1 MHISEL
7 ARNAEV
13 NVQTIRF
20 YERQGLLP
28 APARTAAGYRSYTA
42 KDLDRVIFIK
52 RNQELGFTLAEIHQL
67 YKIHDAMTMRRSP
80 GRESNEIRAIIAL
93 GHERLETIKQKI
105 RVLRLMQRNLV
116 AVIAHLETASPRTC
130 PVASA
135 VLKPGSEKKKIS
147 L

>member
-7 ARNAEV
+7 ARKAEV

-28 APARTAAGYRSYTA
+28 APARTAAGYRSYTT

-52 RNQELGFTLAEIHQL
+52 RNQELGFTLAEIRQL
-67 YKIHDAMTMRRSP
+67 HEIHDAMAMRRPP

-93 GHERLETIKQKI
+93 GHERLQTIKGKI
-105 RVLRLMQRNLV
+105 RVLRQMERNLV
-116 AVIAHLETASPRTC
+116 AVIAHLETASPKTC
-130 PVASA
+130 PVAGT
-135 VLKPGSEKKKIS
+135 VLKAGSKKK
-147 L
+147 